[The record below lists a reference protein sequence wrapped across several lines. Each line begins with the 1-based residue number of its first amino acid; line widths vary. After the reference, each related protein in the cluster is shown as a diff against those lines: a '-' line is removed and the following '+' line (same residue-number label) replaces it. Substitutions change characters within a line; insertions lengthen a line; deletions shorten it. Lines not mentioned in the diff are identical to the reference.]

1 MKFPKLFRKKL
12 FRPGI
17 EADSTSIVYQLIHE
31 ADVHLLSE
39 QYDKARVPLLRALE
53 FREQL
58 RDSAAIDYILASLD
72 ATWLFT
78 ERYQDAIAFFSD
90 YISRY
95 PDDSAAYGGRAAA
108 LWYLGRLQEAIR
120 DYSHALELKSN
131 DILSL
136 SGRGQVLAEL
146 GENSRAIEDLNLALH
161 TLTSVSAPNSSWAE
175 WYQEA
180 EAFVR
185 NGKGFALAGLGEAAH
200 AMNEFETSISLS
212 PENAW
217 VYHNRAKVH
226 DRAGRSESAIADY
239 KRSLAKKGP
248 ALSPLRKEHAQTRLR
263 ELSNKL

>member
-1 MKFPKLFRKKL
+1 MKFPKAFTKKL
-12 FRPGI
+12 SRPGT
-17 EADSTSIVYQLIHE
+17 EADSTANVYQLIHE
-31 ADVHLLSE
+31 AHDHLLSE
-39 QYDKARVPLLRALE
+39 RYDRARAPLLRAVE
-53 FREQL
+53 FRGQL
-58 RDSAAIDYILASLD
+58 RDAAAIEYILASLD

-78 ERYQDAIAFFSD
+78 ERYQDAISFFSE

-108 LWYLGRLQEAIR
+108 LWYMGQLEEAVR

-146 GENSRAIEDLNLALH
+146 GENGRAIEDLNLALQ
-161 TLTSVSAPNSSWAE
+161 TLTTVSVPNSSWAK

-185 NGKGFALAGLGEAAH
+185 NGKGFALAGLGETAH
-200 AMNEFETSISLS
+200 AMNEFETSIGLS

-217 VYHNRAKVH
+217 VFYNRAQVN
-226 DRAGRSESAIADY
+226 DRAGSRESAVADY
-239 KRSLAKKGP
+239 EKALSKKSP
-248 ALSPLRKEHAQTRLR
+248 ALNPLRREHAQTRLR
-263 ELSNKL
+263 DLSNKR